1 MKVVSAPATRGVLRS
16 YAPLAG
22 AAIAFLLL
30 AALVQ
35 PLPREKQT
43 VASGGRGSTGGLAR
57 GPAGGTQ
64 TATGAGTTGSGGP
77 TGLGPVS
84 GASYYVPPGAEA
96 CSDRT
101 EEVPGDPYSPP
112 CYAFSGDNGGT
123 TSRGVTSSDIVVS
136 IRQLEGPSAA
146 EIFTSLSGEQVND
159 SPESTKDT
167 VVALTEYFNQ
177 HFQFYG
183 RKMRV
188 EIFKGQGNGASELLG
203 GAKEKALAD
212 AIKVSDEIGAFV
224 DLTGITLPYAN
235 ALSEQHVVN
244 LGAPYPSRNWF
255 VERSPYAWSFFP
267 DGTSVVEASSSWIK
281 ARLVGTN
288 ADFAGPAYRGKP
300 RKYAV
305 VAPENAEYQ
314 ESVQAYITE
323 VQKAGFQISLN
334 LTYKLDLNSMPN
346 QASNIIAQ
354 LKDAGITTVLAA
366 CDPVMLAIGMAPK
379 ANEQDYEPEW
389 ITAGL
394 AFVDQDI
401 VSQLIDER
409 QWGRAF
415 GIAYNA
421 EPEPL
426 RSSLPYAAY
435 KSVRPNDEPAFA
447 FELLYY
453 QMYMLAIGL
462 QMAGPN
468 LTPQSFEQGM
478 FAYPGGL
485 GPLGSW
491 KFGPGDYS
499 GTDDVREIWWDPNRI
514 SVQNNKPGAWVQL
527 NDGARYLPG
536 QMPAG
541 PAPFFSSG

>member
-1 MKVVSAPATRGVLRS
+1 MNALRSPVTRGVLRS
-16 YAPLAG
+16 YGPLCG
-22 AAIAFLLL
+22 AALVFLLL
-30 AALVQ
+30 AAFVQ

-43 VASGGRGSTGGLAR
+43 VTSRGRGSTAVAVPGA
-57 GPAGGTQ
+57 Q
-64 TATGAGTTGSGGP
+64 TGAGVTAGAGATQSPGGTAAEETGG
-77 TGLGPVS
+77 TN
-84 GASYYVPPGAEA
+84 ASYYVPAGAQA

-101 EEVPGDPYSPP
+101 VMIPNDPYSPP
-112 CYAFSGDNGGT
+112 CYEFTGDNGGA
-123 TSRGVTSSDIVVS
+123 TSRGVTSDEIVVS
-136 IRQLEGPSAA
+136 IRELEGPSAA

-167 VVALTEYFNQ
+167 VIALTEYFNQ

-212 AIKVSDEIGAFV
+212 AIKVSDEIRAFV
-224 DLTGITLPYAN
+224 DLSGITLPYAN
-235 ALSEQHVVN
+235 ALSEQRVVN

-255 VERSPYAWSFFP
+255 VQRSPYAWSFFP
-267 DGTSVVEASSSWIK
+267 DGTSVVEAHSAWIK
-281 ARLVGTN
+281 ARLVGSN
-288 ADFAGPAYRGKP
+288 ADYAGPAYQGKP

-305 VAPENAEYQ
+305 LAPENAEYQ
-314 ESVQAYITE
+314 ESVQAYIAE
-323 VQKAGFQISLN
+323 VEKAGFEISLN

-346 QASNIIAQ
+346 QASNIVAQ
-354 LKDAGITTVLAA
+354 LKDAGITSVLAA
-366 CDPVMLAIGMAPK
+366 CDPVMLAIGLAPK
-379 ANEQDYEPEW
+379 ANEQDYQPEW

-468 LTPQSFEQGM
+468 LTPESFEQGM
-478 FAYPGGL
+478 FSYPGGL
-485 GPLGSW
+485 GALGSW

-499 GTDDVREIWWDPNRI
+499 GTDDVREIWWDPDRI
-514 SVQNNKPGAWVQL
+514 SIQNNKPGAWVQL
-527 NDGARYLPG
+527 NGGARYLPD
-536 QMPAG
+536 QMPQG
-541 PAPFFSSG
+541 PAPFFQ

>member
-1 MKVVSAPATRGVLRS
+1 VLRS
-16 YAPLAG
+16 YGPLGG

-43 VASGGRGSTGGLAR
+43 VASGRGRGPTATGVAG
-57 GPAGGTQ
+57 GPAGVTGT
-64 TATGAGTTGSGGP
+64 AAGGAVGQGPGSVAGVGG
-77 TGLGPVS
+77 GD
-84 GASYYVPPGAEA
+84 ASYYVPAGAKA
-96 CSDRT
+96 CADRST
-101 EEVPGDPYSPP
+101 MIPGDPYSPP
-112 CYAFSGDNGGT
+112 CYAFDGDNGGA
-123 TSRGVTSSDIVVS
+123 TSRGVTSTDIVVS
-136 IRQLEGPSAA
+136 IRELEGPSAA

-167 VVALTEYFNQ
+167 LVALTEYFNE

-183 RKMRV
+183 RKIRI

-255 VERSPYAWSFFP
+255 VQRSPYAWSFFP

-281 ARLVGTN
+281 ARLVGSN

-314 ESVQAYITE
+314 ESVQAYIAE
-323 VQKAGFQISLN
+323 VQKAGFEISLN

-354 LKDAGITTVLAA
+354 LKDAGITSVLAA
-366 CDPVMLAIGMAPK
+366 CDPVMLAIGLAPK
-379 ANEQDYEPEW
+379 ANEQDYQPEW

-447 FELLYY
+447 FELAYY

-462 QMAGPN
+462 QMAGPD
-468 LTPQSFEQGM
+468 LTPESFEQGM

-499 GTDDVREIWWDPNRI
+499 GTDDVREIWWDPDRVSI
-514 SVQNNKPGAWVQL
+514 QNSKPGAWVQL
-527 NDGARYLPG
+527 DGGARYLPG
-536 QMPAG
+536 HFPDG